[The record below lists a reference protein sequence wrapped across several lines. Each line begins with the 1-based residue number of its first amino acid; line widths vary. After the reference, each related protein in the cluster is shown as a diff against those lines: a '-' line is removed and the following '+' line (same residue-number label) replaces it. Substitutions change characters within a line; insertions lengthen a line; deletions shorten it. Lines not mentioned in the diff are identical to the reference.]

1 MKTKKEVELL
11 IPKDKFDNTNIEEL
25 IALTNK
31 EIESIIPDLLIW
43 FTDMNLNVT
52 KELVAVLST
61 REEILRKQL
70 NDILSN
76 LEEDPIF
83 KYNIINH
90 ILASFSVEDL
100 KNYEKSLK
108 RIVEKPTVKEVHYET
123 PVVANKIYSLIK

>member
-1 MKTKKEVELL
+1 MKTKKEVKLL
-11 IPKDKFDNTNIEEL
+11 IPKDKFDNNNIEEL

>member
-1 MKTKKEVELL
+1 MKTKKEVKLL
-11 IPKDKFDNTNIEEL
+11 IPKDKFDNNNIEEL

-31 EIESIIPDLLIW
+31 EIEPILPDLLIW

-52 KELVAVLST
+52 KELIAVLST
-61 REEILRKQL
+61 REEILRKQI

-90 ILASFSVEDL
+90 ILGSFSVEEL
-100 KNYEKSLK
+100 KNYEKVLK
-108 RIVEKPTVKEVHYET
+108 RIATNPTDKEVHYET